1 MAQTSKTIIAALIVI
16 AIAIAAFIY
25 SNVMQPS
32 AKNAPIELNPGADIQ
47 TPKGAPSV
55 TPPTMPPPAN

>member
-1 MAQTSKTIIAALIVI
+1 MAQTSKTIIAAVIVI

-32 AKNAPIELNPGADIQ
+32 AKQIELSPGADLQ
-47 TPKGAPSV
+47 TPKSAPSV